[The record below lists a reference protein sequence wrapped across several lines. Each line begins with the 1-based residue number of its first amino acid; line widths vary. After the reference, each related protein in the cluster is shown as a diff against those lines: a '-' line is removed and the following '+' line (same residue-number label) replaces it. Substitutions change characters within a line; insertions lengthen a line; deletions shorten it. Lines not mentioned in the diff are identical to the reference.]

1 VSARRVALLLG
12 KDLRVLRRSPLLL
25 AAALAY
31 PVVVAV
37 LVALVAAY
45 AGTKPRVAL
54 VDEAGLPPVVRLGER
69 DFRIE
74 QAIDRAG
81 EEVRIVR
88 LKYGEARRQLDT
100 GRVVALVRVPHGFL
114 ADLRAM
120 VRSPELQLET
130 SPSPFSSR
138 VVREVQAFVYSLNR
152 RLQEA
157 YIDSNLRYVELLERG
172 GSGQFLGRDFH
183 VLGLE
188 RAGRLLERGPQ
199 TPEIRRVREFV
210 STAGLALEQT
220 GSALR
225 ATANPIELVRLPERG
240 RTWAFSA
247 QVQAFGLTL
256 TVGLLALLLA
266 AGSLAAERDENVI
279 ARLARGPARLGELVA
294 AKIVLAAVVALS
306 LGVLLALA
314 FGVAVETAEIRG
326 GQPWARLP
334 LVAAGLVLAG
344 GALGALGVLVAAVGR
359 EARTA
364 LLGAV
369 ALALPLAFL
378 AVVPSDAVP
387 VAGAIGA
394 LFPVEHAVR
403 FFSSALYDASPWG
416 TLAKE
421 TAWLVG
427 IALVLGALAR
437 LTARRLL
444 V

>member
-1 VSARRVALLLG
+1 MSAKRIALLLG

-54 VDEAGLPPVVRLGER
+54 VDEDGLPPVVRLG
-69 DFRIE
+69 DQNFRIE
-74 QAIDRAG
+74 DAIDSAG
-81 EEVRIVR
+81 KEVRIVR
-88 LKYGEARRQLDT
+88 LSYGEARRQLDT
-100 GRVVALVRVPHGFL
+100 GRVVALVRVPYGFL

-138 VVREVQAFVYSLNR
+138 IVREVQAFVYSLNR
-152 RLQEA
+152 QLQDA
-157 YIDSNLRYVELLERG
+157 YIESNLRYVQLLRRG
-172 GSGQFLGRDFH
+172 GAGQFLGRDFH
-183 VLGLE
+183 VLGLDE
-188 RAGRLLERGPQ
+188 TGRLLARGPQ
-199 TPEIRRVREFV
+199 TPDVRRVREFV
-210 STAGLALEQT
+210 TTAGLALRQT
-220 GSALR
+220 GDALR
-225 ATANPIELVRLPERG
+225 ATANPIELKRLPERG

-247 QVQAFGLTL
+247 QVQAYGLTL

-266 AGSLAAERDENVI
+266 TGSLAAERDENVI
-279 ARLARGPARLGELVA
+279 ARLARGPARLDELVA
-294 AKIVLAAVVALS
+294 AKVALAAVVALV
-306 LGVLLALA
+306 LGLVLALA
-314 FGVAVETAEIRG
+314 FGVAVETADVRG

-334 LVAAGLVLAG
+334 LVALGLVLAG
-344 GALGALGVLVAAVGR
+344 AALGALGALVAAVGR

-387 VAGAIGA
+387 VAGVVGA

-403 FFSSALYDASPWG
+403 FFGAALYDASPWG
-416 TLAKE
+416 TLAVE
-421 TAWLVG
+421 AAWLAGLAVT
-427 IALVLGALAR
+427 LGGLASVA
-437 LTARRLL
+437 ARRLL

>member
-1 VSARRVALLLG
+1 MSPTRVALLLG
-12 KDLRVLRRSPLLL
+12 KDLRVLRRSPLLVG
-25 AAALAY
+25 AALAY

-54 VDEAGLPPVVRLGER
+54 VDEAGLPPVVRLGDR
-69 DFRIE
+69 DFRILR
-74 QAIDRAG
+74 AIDRAG

-88 LKYGEARRQLDT
+88 LSYREARRQLDT

-152 RLQEA
+152 RLQET
-157 YIDSNLRYVELLERG
+157 YIDSNLRYVELLQRG
-172 GSGQFLGRDFH
+172 GAGEFLGRDFH
-183 VLGLE
+183 VLGL
-188 RAGRLLERGPQ
+188 RRTARLLERGPQ

-210 STAGLALEQT
+210 STAGLALERT

-247 QVQAFGLTL
+247 QVQAYGLTL

-266 AGSLAAERDENVI
+266 AGSLAAERDENVV
-279 ARLARGPARLGELVA
+279 ARLARGPAVLGELVA
-294 AKIVLAAVVALS
+294 AKVLLAAVVALA
-306 LGVLLALA
+306 LGLLLTLA
-314 FGVAVETAEIRG
+314 FGVAVETADVRG
-326 GQPWARLP
+326 GQPWTRVP
-334 LVAAGLVLAG
+334 LVALGLVLAG
-344 GALGALGVLVAAVGR
+344 GALGALGTLVAAVGR

-387 VAGAIGA
+387 VAGAVGA

-403 FFSSALYDASPWG
+403 FFSAALYDASPWW
-416 TLAKE
+416 TLANE
-421 TAWLVG
+421 AAWLTA
-427 IALVLGALAR
+427 IALVLGGLAR
-437 LTARRLL
+437 VAARRMLL
-444 V
+444 

>member
-1 VSARRVALLLG
+1 VRAWRVLLLLR
-12 KDLRVLRRSPLLL
+12 KDLRVLLRSPLLVG
-25 AAALAY
+25 AALVY

-54 VDEAGLPPVVRLGER
+54 VDEAGLPPVVHVGDR
-69 DFRIE
+69 DFHIRR
-74 QAIDRAG
+74 ALDRAAH
-81 EEVRIVR
+81 EVHIVR
-88 LKYGEARRQLDT
+88 LSNSEARRQLET

-120 VRSPELQLET
+120 VRSPELELET
-130 SPSPFSSR
+130 SPSPFSGR
-138 VVREVQAFVYSLNR
+138 VVREVQAFVYQLNR
-152 RLQEA
+152 FLQEA
-157 YIDSNLRYVELLERG
+157 YISANLRYVDLLRQG
-172 GSGQFLGRDFH
+172 GSGEFLGRDFQ
-183 VLGLE
+183 VLGL
-188 RAGRLLERGPQ
+188 RRTAVLLARVPQ
-199 TPEIRRVREFV
+199 TPEVRRVRKFV
-210 STAGLALEQT
+210 STAGLALQQT
-220 GSALR
+220 GDALR

-247 QVQAFGLTL
+247 QVQAYGLTL

-266 AGSLAAERDENVI
+266 AGSLAAERDENVV
-279 ARLARGPARLGELVA
+279 ARLARGPAGLGELVA
-294 AKIVLAAVVALS
+294 SKVVLAAVVALA

-314 FGVAVETAEIRG
+314 FGIAVETADIRG
-326 GQPWARLP
+326 GEPWTRLP
-334 LVAAGLVLAG
+334 LVALGLVLAG
-344 GALGALGVLVAAVGR
+344 AALGALGALVAALGR

-387 VAGAIGA
+387 VAGAVGA

-403 FFSSALYDASPWG
+403 FFGASLYDANPWG
-416 TLAKE
+416 ALAVE
-421 TAWLVG
+421 AAWLAA

-437 LTARRLL
+437 PAARRLL